1 MRRLRRHLLAELRV
15 EARGRGCPGSRRST
29 RERASAVPLREGAGA
44 GARDAAR
51 AAAGSDDGGG
61 ARLVCNARR
70 ARRAPCR
77 RPGCAA
83 QPALSRRSRVCPGP
97 PEGTVSFLF
106 VDIDG
111 STPLVRQLGD
121 AYPAVLDAFRLIV
134 TESTRRH
141 AGGCRRFRWRR
152 RRLRVLRSAAA
163 ARADRRP
170 ARTRERLLAGER
182 DRARAYRRPTGGIEL
197 TPNGYVGLEVHRAA
211 RIGAAANGGQV
222 LISRATAD
230 LLGELD
236 NDVELLE
243 LGSFALRASTGRA
256 ASPAR
261 CTGPRAGLPPPR
273 ARAANIVHLP
283 THLTELIGRSRVI
296 ADVVERLQQREVRL
310 LTLTGPGGMGK
321 TRLAVASAA
330 LVAAAYPDGV
340 HFVALEDAATAEQ
353 VPGSSRRA
361 SACGPRARAPSSTRS
376 RTTSPTAASCSF
388 STTSSTCATRGR
400 SSRPCSPVAPART
413 SSSRAG
419 LCACRV
425 STSSLCRHSPSR
437 PRFSSSSSVRRRRA
451 RVGGRRP
458 TTRRRCAR
466 SAAGRGPPARDRARC
481 REAARARPGR
491 CSGGSGGASTSS
503 AAASPTC
510 RIASTR

>member
-1 MRRLRRHLLAELRV
+1 MPLLVDDLAALLSQRFH
-15 EARGRGCPGSRRST
+15 GD
-29 RERASAVPLREGAGA
+29 RASVQDL
-44 GARDAAR
+44 
-51 AAAGSDDGGG
+51 
-61 ARLVCNARR
+61 
-70 ARRAPCR
+70 
-77 RPGCAA
+77 
-83 QPALSRRSRVCPGP
+83 

-141 AGGCRRFRWRR
+141 AGAVADFDGDGAVSAFS
-152 RRLRVLRSAAA
+152 VPAAA
-163 ARADRRP
+163 ARAAIDVQ
-170 ARTRERLLAGER
+170 RELASASWPENVTV
-182 DRARAYRRPTGGIEL
+182 RARIGVHTGGIEL

-243 LGSFALRASTGRA
+243 LGLFALKGLDRSEPLLQLVAPGLERD
-256 ASPAR
+256 
-261 CTGPRAGLPPPR
+261 LPPPR

-283 THLTELIGRSRVI
+283 THLTELIGRSRVV

-353 VPGSSRRA
+353 VPGVVAESLGLRTE
-361 SACGPRARAPSSTRS
+361 GARALVDTIEDHLSHGRVLLVLDNFEHVRDARS
-376 RTTSPTAASCSF
+376 FVRPALQLP
-388 STTSSTCATRGR
+388 RHGR
-400 SSRPCSPVAPART
+400 PRHEPDSPAR
-413 SSSRAG
+413 AG
-419 LCACRV
+419 
-425 STSSLCRHSPSR
+425 
-437 PRFSSSSSVRRRRA
+437 
-451 RVGGRRP
+451 
-458 TTRRRCAR
+458 
-466 SAAGRGPPARDRARC
+466 
-481 REAARARPGR
+481 
-491 CSGGSGGASTSS
+491 
-503 AAASPTC
+503 
-510 RIASTR
+510 